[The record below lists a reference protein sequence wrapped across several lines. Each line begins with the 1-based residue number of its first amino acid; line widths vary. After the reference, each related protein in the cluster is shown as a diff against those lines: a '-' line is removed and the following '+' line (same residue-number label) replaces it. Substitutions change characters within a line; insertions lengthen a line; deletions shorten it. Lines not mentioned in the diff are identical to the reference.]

1 MSGAATGFTRG
12 MGQVPYNQTLVVLL
26 LIASSTVRPSG
37 QSVTV
42 YVAGDALHVRA
53 PGSGFGFGFIQG
65 AALERLQD
73 GRALRV
79 DFELAVLAEP
89 GAEAVAERRQSFN
102 LSYDLWEERFAV
114 SLIGGPPRSI
124 SHLTARA
131 AEAWC
136 LEQLMVPV
144 AALGRLGRD
153 APLWIRLAYRVQDP
167 DPAADPD
174 DGARFTLWTLI
185 DLLSRRGQDDT
196 VGDSVE
202 AGPFRLPG

>member
-1 MSGAATGFTRG
+1 MSGAATGFTRR
-12 MGQVPYNQTLVVLL
+12 MGHVPYNQTLVVLL

-37 QSVTV
+37 QTLTV
-42 YVAGDALHVRA
+42 HVVGDALHVRA
-53 PGSGFGFGFIQG
+53 PGSGFGFIQG

-79 DFELAVLAEP
+79 DFELAVLADP
-89 GAEAVAERRQSFN
+89 GARAVTERRQSFN

-114 SLIGGPPRSI
+114 SLIGVPRRSI
-124 SHLTARA
+124 SHLTATD

-136 LEQLMVPV
+136 LEQLTVPV
-144 AALGRLGRD
+144 AAFGRLGRD

-174 DGARFTLWTLI
+174 DGARFTLRTLI